1 MSEEIPLEKFPKL
14 MKHTQVKTESRT
26 LPMVSRVD
34 RKKVRYRSIVVKIAG
49 IKRKREQSKNS
60 QRKKYIQRRI

>member
-14 MKHTQVKTESRT
+14 MKYTQVKTESRT

-34 RKKVRYRSIVVKIAG
+34 TKKVRYRSIVVKIAE
-49 IKRKREQSKNS
+49 IKKRT
-60 QRKKYIQRRI
+60 I

>member
-34 RKKVRYRSIVVKIAG
+34 PKKVRYRSIVVKIAE
-49 IKRKREQSKNS
+49 IKKRT
-60 QRKKYIQRRI
+60 I